1 MGARKRLRFRLVGTL
16 VTLDVINGGV
26 TMIVSYRD
34 KDTER
39 LSRGIRVPKFVVFE
53 RQAMRKL
60 RQLEIA
66 GSLNDLRVPPGNHLE
81 ALEGDRAG
89 QHSVRVNDQYR
100 ICFVWTPTGVKN
112 VEIVDYHR

>member
-1 MGARKRLRFRLVGTL
+1 
-16 VTLDVINGGV
+16 
-26 TMIVSYRD
+26 MIGSYRD

-39 LSRGIRVPKFVVFE
+39 LSRGIRVPRFVAFE

-89 QHSVRVNDQYR
+89 QHSVRVNDHIGFASYGLRRVSRTLKSSTITDRGQY
-100 ICFVWTPTGVKN
+100 
-112 VEIVDYHR
+112 EA